1 MSFRAEAVRF
11 TGEALEFRSKTANGG
26 DAVRNRCGKCM
37 SLVFGGE
44 LGKTGSFTLYA
55 GSPDDP
61 SKLSIRP
68 SPSSP
73 KAIRPGRSSRRAS
86 RFSLARRPERG
97 GDACCADFIGKAQ
110 ECRQNGEE
118 RTFLLPISAP
128 QLRCAGGRSSSGE
141 LLWIVE
147 GAKSTQKEAA

>member
-1 MSFRAEAVRF
+1 MSFKAEAVRF

-97 GDACCADFIGKAQ
+97 GDALLRGFHRKGARMSPERRRADVLAPDF
-110 ECRQNGEE
+110 
-118 RTFLLPISAP
+118 RTTIA
-128 QLRCAGGRSSSGE
+128 LR
-141 LLWIVE
+141 
-147 GAKSTQKEAA
+147 